1 MQNPPEQPI
10 FPQTNANVT
19 PEGVVLNIMLAANL
33 QITTVLHNDMI
44 DDIYAKS
51 KEVRKEARRNLEIVK
66 DMNVVR
72 SINSKR
78 GG

>member
-1 MQNPPEQPI
+1 MQKPPEPMQ

-19 PEGVVLNIMLAANL
+19 PEGVVLNILLAPNL
-33 QITTVLHNDMI
+33 QITTILNNEMLDEI
-44 DDIYAKS
+44 SRKS
-51 KEVRKEARRNLEIVK
+51 KEVRRQSKEHLEIVR
-66 DMNVVR
+66 DMNTVR

>member
-19 PEGVVLNIMLAANL
+19 PEGVVINILLAPNL
-33 QITTVLHNDMI
+33 QLTTILNNEMLDN
-44 DDIYAKS
+44 IYHKS
-51 KEVRKEARRNLEIVK
+51 KEVRRQSKEHLEIVR
-66 DMNVVR
+66 DMNTVR

>member
-1 MQNPPEQPI
+1 MQKPPDQQQ

-19 PEGVVLNIMLAANL
+19 PDGVIISIAIAPNL
-33 QITTVLHNDMI
+33 QITTGLNNDMI

-51 KEVRKEARRNLEIVK
+51 KEVRREARRNLEIVK

-72 SINSKR
+72 NINSKR
-78 GG
+78 G

>member
-1 MQNPPEQPI
+1 MQKPPEQMQ

-19 PEGVVLNIMLAANL
+19 PEGVVLNILLAPNL
-33 QITTVLHNDMI
+33 QITTILNNDMI
-44 DDIYAKS
+44 DEISRKS
-51 KEVRKEARRNLEIVK
+51 KEVRRQSREHLEIVR
-66 DMNVVR
+66 DMDTVR